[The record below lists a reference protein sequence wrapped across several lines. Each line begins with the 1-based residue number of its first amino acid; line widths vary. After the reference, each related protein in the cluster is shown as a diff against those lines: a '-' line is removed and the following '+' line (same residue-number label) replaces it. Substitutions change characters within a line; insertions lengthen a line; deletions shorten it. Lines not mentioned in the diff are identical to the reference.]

1 MKLTKKSGKP
11 FYANL
16 DAIPN
21 DRKNFLK
28 IMKRFGFRRVETKV
42 LMEPK
47 LKDCSNLLLELNQLV
62 KRNPHEIV
70 FALSC
75 YASHGMIMDGRQFI
89 LVNEFD
95 SKKGF
100 YKLYAAE

>member
-1 MKLTKKSGKP
+1 
-11 FYANL
+11 
-16 DAIPN
+16 
-21 DRKNFLK
+21 
-28 IMKRFGFRRVETKV
+28 
-42 LMEPK
+42 MEPK